1 MGLVFEGEAG
11 LDCLNDQLR
20 VDCVS
25 FYCNEVQDAEA
36 HVVLDFM
43 KLEVEGRLR
52 FLAFIH
58 DGLEEDLE
66 LVLVAFRAEELEES
80 GDELGIS
87 R

>member
-1 MGLVFEGEAG
+1 
-11 LDCLNDQLR
+11 
-20 VDCVS
+20 
-25 FYCNEVQDAEA
+25 
-36 HVVLDFM
+36 M

-66 LVLVAFRAEELEES
+66 LVLVAFGAEELEES